1 MRPFSQMSNRE
12 RLTAAINLMP
22 VDRLPFSPLMDG
34 YFISSLPSQQ
44 LDFDILEAARFIG
57 CDFME
62 RHVAGP
68 KPVYDQVEIRQ
79 ERTAKGSRLYF
90 DTPVGSIYEE
100 RTNSGNT
107 SYISKHLI
115 ESIEDVKVFCFLAE
129 HTRYE
134 PQIEDF
140 VRRDQQ
146 IGEMGLASLSGN
158 MSPIQEL
165 LQALSGVENTVYLM
179 ADYPEEMDALLQTM
193 HERNLFQYQ
202 ALLEYPC
209 DIIIDYEDTS
219 TTVMSRSLFLNYSFP
234 MINDYADLI
243 HREGK
248 HFITHMCGKL
258 TGFINDIAKGR
269 QDGLDSV
276 CPPHTGDLYSWDAK
290 TVLGN
295 NKVLIGGI
303 DPPNLSQISEY
314 DTILMTEEII
324 RKVKNKTGFIL
335 STGDAVPYGTPIGNL
350 KVISDLIRE
359 LGASSLTQAPDK
371 SVIEAFLSHYQKK

>member
-1 MRPFSQMSNRE
+1 MPSFSQMTNRE
-12 RLTAAINLMP
+12 RLIAAFHLKP
-22 VDRLPFSPLMDG
+22 TDRLPFSPLMDG
-34 YFISSLPSQQ
+34 YFISSLPNQG
-44 LDFDILEAARFIG
+44 LNIDILEAARLIG

-68 KPVYDQVEIRQ
+68 NPIYQQVEIRT
-79 ERTAKGSRLYF
+79 ESTAKGSRLYY
-90 DTPVGSIYEE
+90 DTPIGSIYEE

-115 ESIEDVKVFCFLAE
+115 ESIEDAKLFSFIAE

-134 PQIEDF
+134 PQIDVF
-140 VRRDQQ
+140 RKRDQK
-146 IGEMGLASLSGN
+146 IGEMGMATLSGN

-179 ADYPEEMDALLQTM
+179 ADYPEEMDQLLETM
-193 HERNLFQYQ
+193 HQRNLRQYQ

-209 DIIIDYEDTS
+209 DFIFDYEDTS
-219 TTVMSRSLFLNYSFP
+219 TTVMSKSMFLNYSFP
-234 MINDYADLI
+234 MINDYADLV
-243 HREGK
+243 HQEGK

-258 TGFINDIAKGR
+258 TGFIDEIAKGR

-290 TVLGN
+290 RILGN
-295 NKVLIGGI
+295 DKVLIGGI
-303 DPPNLSQISEY
+303 DPPHLSQISKY
-314 DTILMTEEII
+314 DTIAMTEEII
-324 RKVKNKTGFIL
+324 RKVENKTGFIL
-335 STGDAVPYGTPIGNL
+335 STGDAVPYGTPIENL

-359 LGASSLTQAPDK
+359 LGSSSLTQSPD
-371 SVIEAFLSHYQKK
+371 EAVLKRFLSSCKQ